1 MSPIVNIHPKDFNTT
16 LPLTIAGGW
25 TNFFSY
31 VVASKEVFKMTHF
44 SNYMATADCGNV
56 AWRIT
61 KNGVPV
67 APYDYILDQIGITTL
82 PRTIEPIYARGG
94 DVIEIDA
101 TLLAAAVPDPNNI
114 GIAAKYEVM

>member
-31 VVASKEVFKMTHF
+31 VVAPKEVFKMTHF
-44 SNYMATADCGNV
+44 ANYMATADWANV

-61 KNGVPV
+61 KNGIPI
-67 APYDYILDQIGITTL
+67 APYDYILDQIGISTL

-94 DVIEIDA
+94 DEIRIDG
-101 TLLAAAVPDPNNI
+101 TLLATATVDPNDI